1 MLSNYVSFNQFQPYS
16 KIQSKSFGS
25 NRKVY
30 KTQSV
35 DIIKDVLSKKNIF
48 EKASLITTDP
58 ETDEQYK
65 ILQADLKKEIVL
77 LNGKNGMQTMSL
89 KEFSQKFGNIAVFP
103 LGETNTSQ
111 ILPIVRNAKPLSSKE
126 KALKAEIVETP
137 AKPKTLTGT
146 RDYKNPTLLQTLLP
160 RVNTDMEKLYQ
171 HLFKL
176 STNDFSIR
184 VTDKNGESYQITSV
198 RVPNSRR
205 VSPEDVEIHLTKGR
219 NGFCVTNLVKLY
231 NNAEKISFM
240 SKEYMET

>member
-25 NRKVY
+25 NHKVY

-35 DIIKDVLSKKNIF
+35 DIVKDVLSRKNIF

-58 ETDEQYK
+58 ETNEQYK
-65 ILQADLKKEIVL
+65 ILRANLEKEIVL
-77 LNGKNGMQTMSL
+77 LKGQNGEQTISL
-89 KEFSQKFGNIAVFP
+89 KELCQKFGNISVFP
-103 LGETNTSQ
+103 IGETNTSQ
-111 ILPIVRNAKPLSSKE
+111 VIPMIRNLIPLSVQE
-126 KALKAEIVETP
+126 KPLKAEIIETP
-137 AKPKTLTGT
+137 KEPKKPTGL
-146 RDYKNPTLLQTLLP
+146 RDYKNPTLLETLLP

-171 HLFKL
+171 HLLKL

-198 RVPNSRR
+198 RIPGSRKI
-205 VSPEDVEIHLTKGR
+205 SPEDVEIHLKKGR

-240 SKEYMET
+240 SKEYMEV